1 MSDDPF
7 MLPETPPLVTAKQA
21 RDTARIFKG
30 LAEHMESIGARGEAT
45 RAERQSAW
53 WMAYA
58 IALSQIPPEEAAE

>member
-1 MSDDPF
+1 MSDNPF
-7 MLPETPPLVTAKQA
+7 LLPETPPLVTATQA

-30 LAEHMESIGARGEAT
+30 LAEHMENIGARGEAT

-58 IALSQIPPEEAAE
+58 IALSQIPPEAAG